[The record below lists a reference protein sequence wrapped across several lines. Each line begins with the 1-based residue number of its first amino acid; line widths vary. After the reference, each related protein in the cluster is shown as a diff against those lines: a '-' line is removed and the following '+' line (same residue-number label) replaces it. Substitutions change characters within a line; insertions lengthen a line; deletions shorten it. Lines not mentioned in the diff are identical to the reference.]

1 MSGTWSLLGWHVR
14 FVRFSLWGYQITKL
28 NDTLLNDYLLEYL
41 GMNKPYV
48 DNPKYFIKKNCWF
61 LVAWW
66 IGYKWKEVHWDYK
79 YVRSREEWEKL
90 LNDLKKSEWK
100 NND

>member
-1 MSGTWSLLGWHVR
+1 
-14 FVRFSLWGYQITKL
+14 
-28 NDTLLNDYLLEYL
+28 
-41 GMNKPYV
+41 MNKPYV

-66 IGYKWKEVHWDYK
+66 IGYKWKELHWDYEF
-79 YVRSREEWEKL
+79 VRNREEWEKL

-100 NND
+100 DNVPDAELISEKKLIGYGAVDVFKEWTKN

>member
-1 MSGTWSLLGWHVR
+1 
-14 FVRFSLWGYQITKL
+14 
-28 NDTLLNDYLLEYL
+28 
-41 GMNKPYV
+41 MNKPYV
-48 DNPKYFIKKNCWF
+48 DNPKYFIKKKSWF

-66 IGYKWKEVHWDYK
+66 IGYKWKELHWDYE

-100 NND
+100 NNVWDAEEIWKRIRNYDVNIV